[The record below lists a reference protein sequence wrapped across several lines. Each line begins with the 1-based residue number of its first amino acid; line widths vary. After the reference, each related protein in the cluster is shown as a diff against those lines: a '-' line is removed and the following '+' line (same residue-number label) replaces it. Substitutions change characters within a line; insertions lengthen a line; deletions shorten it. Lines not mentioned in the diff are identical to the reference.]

1 MQNQETCCNIQDAQ
15 LLISATIE
23 NAAGG
28 DRHVQRW
35 MCREAY
41 IKNQHANC
49 KRGLDNLHQEVN
61 ADRVE
66 AEAALRVL
74 AEMHQHRLQA
84 CIMQIASVGSV
95 HAAGLNMANNLDV

>member
-1 MQNQETCCNIQDAQ
+1 
-15 LLISATIE
+15 
-23 NAAGG
+23 
-28 DRHVQRW
+28 
-35 MCREAY
+35 MCRGAY

-95 HAAGLNMANNLDV
+95 HAAGLNMANNRDVQEVLYLQIHTNRLVMQAGSC